1 MSRPPHLCQCGRIVP
16 HGVSCACQIASQRAR
31 NKRHDANRLS
41 ASARGYNA
49 AWRKARLEWL
59 TMFPACAH
67 PGCNA
72 QATTVDHIIPH
83 RGDQG
88 KFWDKTNWQSLC
100 THHHNAHKQRTERA
114 NQ

>member
-16 HGVSCACQIASQRAR
+16 HGANCACQIASHRAR

-83 RGDQG
+83 RGDQA
-88 KFWDKTNWQSLC
+88 KFWDKLNWQSLC
-100 THHHNAHKQRTERA
+100 THHHNSHKQRTERA